1 MWAALDMTPGIQMR
15 GYDVAGTHKGEQT
28 EYETFGIR
36 GQNRIVHDGVN
47 TTEGTDRAGAYFD
60 YYAMEE
66 FKVTGQGAGVEM
78 STPGAQVV
86 ATWKSGTNR
95 LSGAIQGSYG
105 TEDLVNDNFDDDLAA
120 RGATPAELREF
131 YEYHVDLGGP
141 IVKDRAWF
149 YAAYN
154 RFFVDKPV
162 SGQDA
167 EIATEIADFDMVT
180 GKLNI
185 RLTDKDQI
193 IGSGHWSFEQRPNG
207 GLSLT
212 VPPDSVLAQESTTKL
227 FKGEWQ
233 RQWSDRLSSTVM
245 VGYFGSERQTVP
257 VVDPALSA
265 PRLDTATGMQSG
277 AGWGPST
284 TTRWKPQSTGQINY
298 HLPTAKLGS
307 HDLKLGWDWHIDRN
321 GPAWSEASGA
331 IRYLDNSAYGR
342 PTSLEGVLVD
352 RILFAN
358 VPNTGETDHNQHT
371 DFFAQDVWRLN
382 DRLTLN
388 LGLRV
393 GKQDLYHTESA
404 TVPIQTDVFAP
415 TSAPRTDIIE
425 RWGVAPRLGA
435 VVDPN
440 GRGKTILKGY
450 FGRFYANLGS
460 GLAEAN
466 AGGRRL
472 EVREF
477 LDLNENGIYDG
488 TQELGELLEASGAG
502 LTQVD
507 PAFELPYTDELGL
520 SLEQELA
527 RDLAVRFAFVH
538 KRYRNWWDSVNVA
551 QALNLTSPFTTTCTG
566 CPPEL
571 EGSTSTC

>member
-95 LSGAIQGSYG
+95 LTGAIQGSYG

-167 EIATEIADFDMVT
+167 EIAAEIADFDMVT

-233 RQWSDRLSSTVM
+233 RQWSDRLSSTVL

-257 VVDPALSA
+257 VVDPGAQPAPARHRHRHAVRRGVGPVHDHPLEAAVHGPDQLSPPHREAGEPRPEARLGLAHRPERTGLERGLRRHPLPRQQRLRAAHEPGGRARRPHPLRQRAQHRRDRPQPAHRLLRPGRVA
-265 PRLDTATGMQSG
+265 PERPPDLEPRVARGQAGPLPHGERHRPHPDRHLRPRERSRARTSWNAGAWPPAWAPSSTPTG
-277 AGWGPST
+277 AG
-284 TTRWKPQSTGQINY
+284 
-298 HLPTAKLGS
+298 
-307 HDLKLGWDWHIDRN
+307 
-321 GPAWSEASGA
+321 
-331 IRYLDNSAYGR
+331 
-342 PTSLEGVLVD
+342 
-352 RILFAN
+352 
-358 VPNTGETDHNQHT
+358 
-371 DFFAQDVWRLN
+371 
-382 DRLTLN
+382 
-388 LGLRV
+388 
-393 GKQDLYHTESA
+393 
-404 TVPIQTDVFAP
+404 
-415 TSAPRTDIIE
+415 
-425 RWGVAPRLGA
+425 
-435 VVDPN
+435 
-440 GRGKTILKGY
+440 
-450 FGRFYANLGS
+450 
-460 GLAEAN
+460 
-466 AGGRRL
+466 RR
-472 EVREF
+472 
-477 LDLNENGIYDG
+477 
-488 TQELGELLEASGAG
+488 S
-502 LTQVD
+502 
-507 PAFELPYTDELGL
+507 
-520 SLEQELA
+520 
-527 RDLAVRFAFVH
+527 
-538 KRYRNWWDSVNVA
+538 
-551 QALNLTSPFTTTCTG
+551 
-566 CPPEL
+566 
-571 EGSTSTC
+571 